1 MAIDLDN
8 DTKQL
13 IAAAVARGE
22 FPDEETAVNTAVAS
36 ALDDYEW
43 VRPDIEAGLEDLRAG
58 RSITVEEWRAKRKA
72 RTKPASS

>member
-1 MAIDLDN
+1 MAIDLGN

-22 FPDEETAVNTAVAS
+22 FPDGETAVNVAIAS

-43 VRPDIEAGLEDLRAG
+43 GGPDIEAGLKDLRAG